1 MTTIKIISD
10 PYKRNI
16 DFEVFNDTTE
26 EWEQI
31 NYQNN
36 PDSGLLSEEVK
47 KNFFPYKAKDIIKIL
62 QKEYGNDLQV
72 IFEGTND
79 EFNELVEICQET
91 SCIELKRSDLAIEN
105 ARDILPKIVGIFSEI
120 QPIVEKN
127 IASETRRRG
136 IEKDIAR
143 FLDASDDI
151 VPICV
156 LGNYSSGKSTFINA
170 LIGLEILPTG
180 DMPVTA
186 KIYKIKQ
193 AHEADSAKISFDYNN
208 RNITICFEGQSF
220 DVDSGTDNDLSKA
233 LQEELNNCTGQALSV
248 KVNRCLEEINR
259 HHEGVSDLIDIEI
272 PFATGPLSGS
282 KNSFVIFDTPGSN
295 TATYKDHFS
304 ILEEAMKNLSNGIP
318 IYVAEYNSLDTCDNE
333 SLYEKIKSISQ
344 IDSRFTMIVVNKADA
359 ANIKEKTF
367 DESMEQMILSQA
379 VPRNLY
385 SGGIYFISSIMGLGS
400 KNGGEFADEHAAE
413 FFEGNERKYSDPS
426 SKWYKTLYKYNI
438 MPDQIK
444 QSIISVS
451 ENEQNKILANSG
463 LLAIEHE
470 IVNFAEKYSAYDKC
484 KQSDKYVGNIID
496 ETQKEI
502 LETKAHRE
510 AHRQNLMNQLAAEK
524 RELIQSVVQKSDEA
538 ETEYKASYDE
548 SLKDCLDSESFS
560 YEYEDMV
567 AIERGILE
575 EKQDEHEYLDR
586 MEDLKKSGSEI
597 INSFKRIG
605 KTALSE
611 TVKDI
616 KEDVKAAMEDAR
628 EWHDTKVQA
637 DRETAET
644 FLRVM
649 SEDYDNRSD
658 KAEKAI
664 DKASRDYWES
674 RTNEIKSQLSYI
686 VANSA
691 TLDDEKKKEL
701 EEIIISYESLEF
713 LEEHIFKKA
722 DFAKKV
728 WLPGKVIYRNKINTR
743 KLTAVYNKDYE
754 KQVAHVFGALKDSH
768 SNSFTIWLDKL
779 VNKITDKIVD
789 YSPKLSEQAKQIE
802 EETRLI
808 EELESTK
815 HILRHYS
822 DQIQSLMEWKA
833 LA

>member
-16 DFEVFNDTTE
+16 DFEVYNNTTE

-72 IFEGTND
+72 VFEGTND
-79 EFNELVEICQET
+79 EFNELAEICQET

-105 ARDILPKIVGIFSEI
+105 ARDILPKIVSIFSEI

-127 IASETRRRG
+127 IASEDRRRD
-136 IEKDIAR
+136 IEKDIAK

-170 LIGLEILPTG
+170 LIGLEILPSG

-193 AHEADSAKISFDYNN
+193 AHKADSAKVSFDYNN
-208 RNITICFEGQSF
+208 RNVMICFEGQSF
-220 DVDSGTDNDLSKA
+220 AVESSTDNDLSKA
-233 LQEELNNCTGQALSV
+233 LEEELNKYTEQTLSV

-359 ANIKEKTF
+359 ANIKEKAF

-400 KNGGEFADEHAAE
+400 KNGGEFVDEHAAE
-413 FFEGNERKYSDPS
+413 FFEGNERKYSDPA

-502 LETKAHRE
+502 LETKARRE
-510 AHRQNLMNQLAAEK
+510 TYRQKLMNQLETEK

-538 ETEYKASYDE
+538 ETEYKESYDE
-548 SLKDCLDSESFS
+548 SLKGCLVSERFS
-560 YEYEDMV
+560 YKFEDMV

-575 EKQDEHEYLDR
+575 EKQDEHEYADR
-586 MEDLKKSGSEI
+586 VEDLKKSGSEI
-597 INSFKRIG
+597 MNNFKRIG

-611 TVKDI
+611 TMKDI
-616 KEDVKAAMEDAR
+616 KEDVKAAVEDAR

-637 DRETAET
+637 DRETAEKL
-644 FLRVM
+644 LRVM

-658 KAEKAI
+658 RAEREI
-664 DKASRDYWES
+664 DKASRDYWEL
-674 RTNEIKSQLSYI
+674 RTSEIKEKLSFI

-754 KQVAHVFGALKDSH
+754 NQIMHVYGALKDSH
-768 SNSFTIWLDKL
+768 ANSFTIWLDKL

-802 EETRLI
+802 EETSII

-815 HILRHYS
+815 HILKHYS